1 MTSQTPEEAARG
13 TELNEEDNA
22 VIDAVFMWEGTLE
35 APADF
40 PGTLTEALAPALA
53 AIRRHAAAQAL
64 REQADR
70 LGKISAK
77 YVHLANDA
85 TPGSGPADM
94 WAAYA
99 TQARTDG
106 RMLLLAADDVI
117 AEGWEFTCA
126 AETPATREDPAE
138 GCETPVENEGDYCPK
153 HEPADD
159 YDPRDD
165 R

>member
-1 MTSQTPEEAARG
+1 MTSQTPEEAKRA
-13 TELNEEDNA
+13 ELD
-22 VIDAVFMWEGTLE
+22 DALE
-35 APADF
+35 AAFYDYIDNDHGSMTSPNTPLDVI
-40 PGTLTEALAPALA
+40 APHLA